1 MRRIGATGIILCAS
15 LLLAG
20 PGQAAEPCP
29 AGVSALG
36 VSRTVQIDTSAGPA
50 FGEPYGTHDLLKD
63 HEVVLTFDDG
73 PLRSHT
79 QSILD
84 ALDAQCT
91 KATFFLV
98 GKMAIND
105 PQMVKEI
112 ARRGHNV
119 GTHTWSHANLAHLSP
134 ARAEQEI
141 ELGFSAVQQALG
153 KEIAPFFRFP
163 YLAKTVAL
171 SAYLQNRQVSAFFI
185 DVDSKD
191 YRTKSGASVLERVM
205 SQLDRR
211 HKGILLFH
219 DIQLSTSRALPSV
232 LSALKA
238 GGYKVVHLHPKS
250 QLKEVAALKVPPT
263 AKSQRKRM
271 RIVHHPD
278 PPFWAIGN

>member
-1 MRRIGATGIILCAS
+1 MRAMRAAGVVVCAS
-15 LLLAG
+15 LFLAA
-20 PGQAAEPCP
+20 PVQAAETCA
-29 AGVSALG
+29 AGSNALG
-36 VSRTVQIDTSAGPA
+36 VFRIARIDTSTGAS
-50 FGEPYGTHDLLKD
+50 FGEPYGTHDFLAD

-79 QSILD
+79 QAILD

-112 ARRGHNV
+112 ARRGHNI

-163 YLAKTVAL
+163 YLAKTSTL

-185 DVDSKD
+185 DIDSKD
-191 YRTKSGASVLERVM
+191 YRTRSPSAVLERVM
-205 SQLDRR
+205 SGLSRR

-219 DIQLSTSRALPSV
+219 DIQYSTAHALPSV
-232 LSALKA
+232 LAALKA
-238 GGYKVVHLHPKS
+238 GGYRVVHMQPVS
-250 QLKEVAALKVPPT
+250 QLKAVVALTVPKRRKLPRRHRVAHRPALLWNT
-263 AKSQRKRM
+263 GQ
-271 RIVHHPD
+271 
-278 PPFWAIGN
+278 